1 MSRSR
6 SQGERPLGGRA
17 SIFPAVAWAYSLDLP
32 RGEKSVVVALAM
44 HASDAGDNCYP
55 GIDRLAEMTS
65 MSRRQ
70 VQRHIKSLEKRGA
83 VRRELGGGRN
93 RTNLY
98 DLNLGWGQNRD
109 TSDTLREATMHQKG
123 DMPTG
128 NRDME
133 ARKGD
138 MDGRETVTWVSP
150 KVQRR
155 NKEASY
161 TVERAPSRVSTDAA
175 PHPPA
180 PPSDPI
186 RRREIFLT
194 FPLLTVEEKEGLK
207 AEIDE
212 LKAEKSAMDTGPS
225 DA

>member
-1 MSRSR
+1 MGNSHATNRR
-6 SQGERPLGGRA
+6 LGGRA
-17 SIFPAVAWAYSLDLP
+17 RIFPAVPWAYSLELP
-32 RGEKSVVVALAM
+32 SSEKFVLVSLVL

-55 GIDRLAEMTS
+55 GIDLLAMMTGL
-65 MSRRQ
+65 SRRQ
-70 VQRHIKSLEKRGA
+70 VQRNIKRLVERGA
-83 VRRELGGGRN
+83 IRRELGGGRN
-93 RTNLY
+93 RTNRY
-98 DLNLGWGQNRD
+98 YLNLGWDQNRD
-109 TSDTLREATMHQKG
+109 TSDTLREATTDQKG

-128 NRDME
+128 NGDME

-155 NKEASY
+155 NKEDSY

-175 PHPPA
+175 PHPPD

-194 FPLLTVEEKEGLK
+194 FPLLTVKEREGLK
-207 AEIDE
+207 AKIAE
-212 LKAEKSAMDTGPS
+212 LKAENSAIDTGPS

>member
-1 MSRSR
+1 M
-6 SQGERPLGGRA
+6 
-17 SIFPAVAWAYSLDLP
+17 FPAVAWAYSLDLP
-32 RGEKSVVVALAM
+32 RGEKSVAVALAM

-55 GIDRLAEMTS
+55 GIDLLAEMTS
-65 MSRRQ
+65 LSRRQ
-70 VQRHIKSLEKRGA
+70 VQRNITDLVERGA
-83 VRRELGGGRN
+83 IRRELGGGPN

-98 DLNLGWGQNRD
+98 YLDLGWGQNRD
-109 TSDTLREATMHQKG
+109 TSDTLREATMNQ
-123 DMPTG
+123 
-128 NRDME
+128 
-133 ARKGD
+133 KGD

-155 NKEASY
+155 NKEDSY
-161 TVERAPSRVSTDAA
+161 TVDRAPSRVGTDAA
-175 PHPPA
+175 PHPPD

-194 FPLLTVEEKEGLK
+194 SPLLTVKEREGLK

-212 LKAEKSAMDTGPS
+212 LKAEKSAIDTGPS